1 MFNALLLV
9 LHLAG
14 PALAA
19 NPTKPHPHQGTATKF
34 VNPKRT
40 QLTDAENQTIKNGGL
55 VKKQARTD
63 KGGRGIAILDIAA
76 TKRDILAVITDY
88 DEYPNFIDRMEKAE
102 IYKENEKEIYTT
114 FVLNATVSKIEYYIY
129 HKVDRRKGLIT
140 WTLDYTRESDFDDS
154 TGYWLVY
161 RSPDDPQKTRL
172 EYSVDLRLKG
182 WVPKFVEKLLA
193 DQGLEDATK
202 WVKKQ
207 AESR

>member
-1 MFNALLLV
+1 MLNVLLLAF
-9 LHLAG
+9 HLSG

-19 NPTKPHPHQGTATKF
+19 NPNAPHPHQGTATKF

-40 QLTDAENQTIKNGGL
+40 KLSAAERKTIKGGGF
-55 VKKQARTD
+55 VKKQVKTD
-63 KGGRGIAILDIAA
+63 KGGRGIAILDIDAS
-76 TKRDILAVITDY
+76 KSDILDVITDY
-88 DEYPNFIDRMEKAE
+88 DEYPNFIERMEKAE
-102 IYKENEKEIYTT
+102 IYEENDKEIYTT

-129 HKVDRRKGLIT
+129 HKIDKRKGLIT
-140 WTLDYTRESDFDDS
+140 WTLDYSRESDFDDS

-161 RSPDDPQKTRL
+161 RSPDDPSKTRL

-193 DQGLEDATK
+193 DKGLEDATK